1 VAELKPAADQRPSVY
16 KTTIQNVKPTA
27 VLEHLLEDAGPWS
40 LECDSHDIRL
50 VDKYIDKK
58 AVKTPELS
66 PDIWSEVRKNNSLR
80 AKASGIHSSMQ
91 AMGKVFC
98 ALMAVVQADDDTRAR
113 EITKHYSL
121 IHFRF
126 RMDRILWQW
135 KGLPFGYK
143 NSMQIMARIM
153 APVIAKLEE
162 MGIAVLN

>member
-1 VAELKPAADQRPSVY
+1 
-16 KTTIQNVKPTA
+16 
-27 VLEHLLEDAGPWS
+27 
-40 LECDSHDIRL
+40 
-50 VDKYIDKK
+50 
-58 AVKTPELS
+58 
-66 PDIWSEVRKNNSLR
+66 
-80 AKASGIHSSMQ
+80 MQ